1 MCLMLWGK
9 CQPRPFSVLK
19 LNVYFGEKRRK
30 EVCQFQSLKLFFQE
44 TQLQNLEIN
53 KIALAH
59 PCLRLCGDWLL
70 KNAVSDIEIL
80 SGPCPIS
87 LLPTIMSSKTHNT
100 AKYFRQQILKNS
112 RSSLDCDS
120 EGTQEQSCKIFIVA
134 LYFFKVQ
141 NIEGDRRSKPSFAGL
156 LTKYS
161 KQRNLHQTKTKST
174 ILISHKRGR
183 SPPQVLSFK
192 SCWAGYRYICVWAR
206 KIICYKL
213 WFHRWVILVQLF

>member
-1 MCLMLWGK
+1 M
-9 CQPRPFSVLK
+9 
-19 LNVYFGEKRRK
+19 
-30 EVCQFQSLKLFFQE
+30 QFQTLRFFLALALFHFFQPSWAVKPI
-44 TQLQNLEIN
+44 TQQN
-53 KIALAH
+53 
-59 PCLRLCGDWLL
+59 
-70 KNAVSDIEIL
+70 IL
-80 SGPCPIS
+80 G
-87 LLPTIMSSKTHNT
+87 NR
-100 AKYFRQQILKNS
+100 FWKNS